1 MATTESG
8 NSGGMGSVL
17 RDMRMALGDLFAG
30 GRIEPRDAVMVQV
43 LFGLLGHLA
52 RADGIV
58 TSHEAEFVNAL
69 MDELALPLKARGEA
83 MASFERGH
91 RRQVE
96 LATELQRFV
105 EAHPRGTEQASKLYD
120 ALLRLAVADGR
131 VRPREREILQEVTI
145 RLGFDPAVLEDRLK
159 RLGAMT

>member
-58 TSHEAEFVNAL
+58 TSHEA
-69 MDELALPLKARGEA
+69 
-83 MASFERGH
+83 
-91 RRQVE
+91 
-96 LATELQRFV
+96 
-105 EAHPRGTEQASKLYD
+105 
-120 ALLRLAVADGR
+120 
-131 VRPREREILQEVTI
+131 
-145 RLGFDPAVLEDRLK
+145 
-159 RLGAMT
+159 